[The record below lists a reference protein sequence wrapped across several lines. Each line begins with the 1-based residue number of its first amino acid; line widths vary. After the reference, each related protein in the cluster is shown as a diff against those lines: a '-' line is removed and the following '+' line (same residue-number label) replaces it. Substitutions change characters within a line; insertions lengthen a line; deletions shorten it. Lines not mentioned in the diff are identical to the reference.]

1 MPHSSATRVAI
12 VDDDPTY
19 GRAVARLLRAS
30 GMEARTFAS
39 AEEYL
44 GADPADASDCLL
56 LDVQLGGMSGFDL
69 QARIAAFAS
78 RPAVVFISGLTEA
91 WIPDRAAGT
100 GCAFVRK
107 SDPGGVLLEA
117 IARAISGL
125 PLPCT
130 SPAGAPE
137 MLLPLPW

>member
-1 MPHSSATRVAI
+1 MPDSSATRVAI

-19 GRAVARLLRAS
+19 GRAVARLLRAA
-30 GMEARTFAS
+30 GMVARTFAS

-69 QARIAAFAS
+69 QDRIAASAS
-78 RPAVVFISGLTEA
+78 RPAIVFISGVTEA
-91 WIPDRAAGT
+91 WIQERAAGS

-107 SDPGGVLLEA
+107 SDPGRFLIEA
-117 IARAISGL
+117 IARAVSGS
-125 PLPCT
+125 PLPRS
-130 SPAGAPE
+130 SPAGASGRPQTSG
-137 MLLPLPW
+137 